1 MKNNKTTTIMKTKT
15 SFLFAVALM
24 VAGSVF
30 ANDSSTQMVVVN
42 GTDASI
48 IKVIYKSETS
58 ENVRM
63 KIYNEAGSVVYAHTI
78 KVVNGF
84 MLPINLAGLAFGE
97 YTIEIAGKSGVQSK
111 KIKYGVEVAQARA
124 NSVLKTVHVSKVA
137 DQNKYIMSIINEGS
151 QWINVKIFDG
161 SDTLIHSESRMIKG
175 NNGLVYT
182 LEQIVGIPTFE
193 VTDKTGVTQVI
204 KK

>member
-1 MKNNKTTTIMKTKT
+1 MKTKT

-84 MLPINLAGLAFGE
+84 MLPINLARLAFGE

>member
-1 MKNNKTTTIMKTKT
+1 MKTKT

-63 KIYNEAGSVVYAHTI
+63 KIYDETGSVVYAHTI

-161 SDTLIHSESRMIKG
+161 ADTLIHSESRMIKG

-182 LEQIVGIPTFE
+182 LEQIVGTPTFE

>member
-1 MKNNKTTTIMKTKT
+1 MKTKT
-15 SFLFAVALM
+15 SFLFAVALI

-42 GTDASI
+42 GTDANI

-63 KIYNEAGSVVYAHTI
+63 KIYNEAGNVVYAHTI

-137 DQNKYIMSIINEGS
+137 DQNKIYYVHHQRRKS
-151 QWINVKIFDG
+151 VD
-161 SDTLIHSESRMIKG
+161 
-175 NNGLVYT
+175 
-182 LEQIVGIPTFE
+182 
-193 VTDKTGVTQVI
+193 
-204 KK
+204 

>member
-1 MKNNKTTTIMKTKT
+1 MKTKT

-42 GTDASI
+42 GTDANI

-63 KIYNEAGSVVYAHTI
+63 KIYNEAGNVVYAHTI

-84 MLPINLAGLAFGE
+84 MLPINLARLAFGE

>member
-1 MKNNKTTTIMKTKT
+1 MKTKT

-63 KIYNEAGSVVYAHTI
+63 KIYNETGSVVYAHTI

>member
-1 MKNNKTTTIMKTKT
+1 MKTKT

-63 KIYNEAGSVVYAHTI
+63 KIYNEAGNVVYAHTI

-84 MLPINLAGLAFGE
+84 MLPINLARLAFGE

>member
-1 MKNNKTTTIMKTKT
+1 MKTKT

-182 LEQIVGIPTFE
+182 FEQIVGTPTFE

>member
-1 MKNNKTTTIMKTKT
+1 MKTKT

-30 ANDSSTQMVVVN
+30 ANDGSTQMVVVN

-48 IKVIYKSETS
+48 IKVIYKSGTS

-63 KIYNEAGSVVYAHTI
+63 KIYNEAGVVYAHTI

-97 YTIEIAGKSGVQSK
+97 YTIEIVSKSGVQSQ

-182 LEQIVGIPTFE
+182 LEQIVGTPTFE

>member
-1 MKNNKTTTIMKTKT
+1 MKTKT

>member
-1 MKNNKTTTIMKTKT
+1 MKTKT

-30 ANDSSTQMVVVN
+30 ANDGSTQMVVVN

-63 KIYNEAGSVVYAHTI
+63 KIYNEVGSVVYAHTI

-84 MLPINLAGLAFGE
+84 MLPINLANLAFGE
-97 YTIEIAGKSGVQSK
+97 YTIEIAGKSGVQSQ

-124 NSVLKTVHVSKVA
+124 NSVLKTVNVSKVA

-175 NNGLVYT
+175 NNALVYT
-182 LEQIVGIPTFE
+182 LEQIVGTPTFE